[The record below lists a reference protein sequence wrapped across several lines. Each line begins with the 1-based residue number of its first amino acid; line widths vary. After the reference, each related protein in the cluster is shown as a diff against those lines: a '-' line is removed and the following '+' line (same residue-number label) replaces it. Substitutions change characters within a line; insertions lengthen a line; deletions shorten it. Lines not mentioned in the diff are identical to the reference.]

1 MRRPHG
7 TVMRLHDAW
16 AIDEGGWTR
25 SSLRTYSVPQ
35 PSPGVAA
42 GAHTCV
48 FQAMAFRTYAV
59 AGAANAG
66 KVAVHQ
72 GDAFAIN

>member
-1 MRRPHG
+1 
-7 TVMRLHDAW
+7 
-16 AIDEGGWTR
+16 
-25 SSLRTYSVPQ
+25 
-35 PSPGVAA
+35 
-42 GAHTCV
+42 
-48 FQAMAFRTYAV
+48 MAFLAYAV

>member
-1 MRRPHG
+1 
-7 TVMRLHDAW
+7 
-16 AIDEGGWTR
+16 
-25 SSLRTYSVPQ
+25 
-35 PSPGVAA
+35 
-42 GAHTCV
+42 
-48 FQAMAFRTYAV
+48 MAFRAYAV